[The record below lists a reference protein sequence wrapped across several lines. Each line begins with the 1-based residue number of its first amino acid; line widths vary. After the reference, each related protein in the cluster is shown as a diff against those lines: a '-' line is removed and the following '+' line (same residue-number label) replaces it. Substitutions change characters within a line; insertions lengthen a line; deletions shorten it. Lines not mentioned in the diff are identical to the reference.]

1 MSGYKYY
8 AVLTDKGKE
17 LLAEAIANETTLDFT
32 EMAVGDSNGISYNP
46 TSDMTDLKHV
56 TYRGAIG
63 SMRINAKDK
72 NIMEFEFVVPTD
84 TGGFYIREAG
94 LYAKDGTLVVISR
107 VGEQYKP
114 TLEEGAGNSMTVR
127 MYIAISSDA
136 QIYITVPA
144 SITYATQTYVAEEFK
159 KHKADSNPHEQYVLN
174 KIYSAKIDE
183 LQEDINSKAASNH
196 NHDSTYLKKT
206 DASSTYL
213 KKTDAGNTYATKEAL
228 NTGLAGKA
236 ATNHNHDSV
245 YSKTNHTHSN
255 YAASNHTHSN
265 YAATNHN
272 HDSVYLKKTD
282 SISLPVGFIYI
293 QLRGQ
298 STPDELFG
306 SSGKWQDISGT
317 YAGEFFRAVGGN
329 SGNFGTTQ
337 SGGLPNITGNSGTI
351 NLAQYVTGAGTG
363 ALRQIDGGIAMGS
376 AINVVNKPI
385 ITFNASLSNSIYGAS
400 THVTPYNSA
409 VRIWKKIA

>member
-94 LYAKDGTLVVISR
+94 LYAKDGTLIVISR

-159 KHKADSNPHEQYVLN
+159 KHKADINPHEQYVLN

-183 LQEDINSKAASNH
+183 LQENIDSKAASNH

-236 ATNHNHDSV
+236 ANNHNHDSV
-245 YSKTNHTHSN
+245 YSKT
-255 YAASNHTHSN
+255 NHTHSN

-329 SGNFGTTQ
+329 SGNFGNTQ
-337 SGGLPNITGNSGTI
+337 TEGLPNITGNSGRI
-351 NLAQYVTGAGTG
+351 YLAQYESNVGTG
-363 ALRQIDGGIAMGS
+363 ALRQIDGGVGMGDAAVIIHS
-376 AINVVNKPI
+376 PI

-400 THVTPYNSA
+400 SHVTPYNSA

>member
-63 SMRINAKDK
+63 SMRINEKDK
-72 NIMEFEFVVPTD
+72 NIMEFEFVVPAD

-94 LYAKDGTLVVISR
+94 LYAKDGTLIVISR

-114 TLEEGAGNSMTVR
+114 TLEEGAANSMTVR

-144 SITYATQTYVAEEFK
+144 SITYATQAYVAEEFK
-159 KHKADSNPHEQYVLN
+159 KHKAEKNPHTQYVILEAYN
-174 KIYSAKIDE
+174 EKVDE
-183 LQEDINSKAASNH
+183 LEDDIASKAASNH

-206 DASSTYL
+206 DASSTY
-213 KKTDAGNTYATKEAL
+213 ATKTEMK
-228 NTGLAGKA
+228 NGLAGKA
-236 ATNHNHDSV
+236 ASNHTHSNYAANNHNHDSV

-255 YAASNHTHSN
+255 YASSS
-265 YAATNHN
+265 HN

-306 SSGKWQDISGT
+306 SSGKWQDISNT

-329 SGNFGTTQ
+329 SGNFGNTQ
-337 SGGLPNITGNSGTI
+337 AEGLPNITGNSGTI
-351 NLAQYVTGAGTG
+351 NLAQYETGAGTG

-376 AINVVNKPI
+376 AINVINKPI

>member
-94 LYAKDGTLVVISR
+94 LYAKDGTLIVISR

-159 KHKADSNPHEQYVLN
+159 KHKADINPHEQYVLN

-183 LQEDINSKAASNH
+183 LQENIDSKAASNH

-228 NTGLAGKA
+228 KTGLAGKA
-236 ATNHNHDSV
+236 ANNHNHDSV
-245 YSKTNHTHSN
+245 YSKT
-255 YAASNHTHSN
+255 NHTHSN

-282 SISLPVGFIYI
+282 SRSLPVGFIYI

-306 SSGKWQDISGT
+306 SSGKWQDISNT

-329 SGNFGTTQ
+329 SGNFGNTQ
-337 SGGLPNITGNSGTI
+337 AEGLPNITGNSGRI
-351 NLAQYVTGAGTG
+351 YLAQYESNVGTG
-363 ALRQIDGGIAMGS
+363 ALRQIDGGVGMGDA
-376 AINVVNKPI
+376 AIMIHSPI

-400 THVTPYNSA
+400 SHVTPYNSA

>member
-94 LYAKDGTLVVISR
+94 LYAKDGTLIVISR

-159 KHKADSNPHEQYVLN
+159 KHKADINPHEQYVLN

-183 LQEDINSKAASNH
+183 LQENIDSKAASNH

-236 ATNHNHDSV
+236 ANNHSHDSV
-245 YSKTNHTHSN
+245 YSKT
-255 YAASNHTHSN
+255 NHTHSN

-329 SGNFGTTQ
+329 SGNFGNTQ
-337 SGGLPNITGNSGTI
+337 TEGLPNITGNSGRI
-351 NLAQYVTGAGTG
+351 YLAQCESNVGTG
-363 ALRQIDGGIAMGS
+363 ALRQIDGGVGMGDAAVIIHS
-376 AINVVNKPI
+376 PI

-400 THVTPYNSA
+400 SHVTPYNSA